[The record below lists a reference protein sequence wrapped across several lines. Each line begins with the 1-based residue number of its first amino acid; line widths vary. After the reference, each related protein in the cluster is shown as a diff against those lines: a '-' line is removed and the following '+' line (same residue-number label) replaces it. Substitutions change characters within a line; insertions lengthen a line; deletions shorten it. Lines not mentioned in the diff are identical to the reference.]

1 MPMRPWLILLI
12 FVAEAW
18 AIAAVLGSR
27 KPTRTRLKWTLG
39 IVLLPVVGVLAWV
52 GRGRR

>member
-1 MPMRPWLILLI
+1 MRPWLILLI
-12 FVAEAW
+12 FLLEAW

-27 KPTRTRLKWTLG
+27 NRARFKVAWTLG
-39 IVLLPVVGVLAWV
+39 IILLPVVGVLAWV